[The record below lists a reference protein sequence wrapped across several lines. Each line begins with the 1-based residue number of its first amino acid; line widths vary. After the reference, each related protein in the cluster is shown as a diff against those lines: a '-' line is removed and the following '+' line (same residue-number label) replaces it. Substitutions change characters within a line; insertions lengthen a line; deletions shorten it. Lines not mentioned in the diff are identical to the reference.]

1 MPLLGE
7 LDQPTQIVPAELWLG
22 MAVEQLQ
29 FHPGFDRVFGIGHA
43 EVETGVAACLVLI
56 FKLTFKVAVILGKPE
71 VGAKALPAFFPRTR
85 YQRNDAVLQNPVACR
100 FGFDPGKFSRAGDG
114 DPLRFSW
121 LLLTLSRR
129 RHAEHQGQNEGDEK
143 SAESCVMVAV
153 HITDDMD
160 TIFWGIFYLS
170 P

>member
-29 FHPGFDRVFGIGHA
+29 FHPGFDRVLGIGHA
-43 EVETGVAACLVLI
+43 EVETGVAACLMLI
-56 FKLTFKVAVILGKPE
+56 FKLTFKVAVLLGKPE
-71 VGAKALPAFFPRTR
+71 VGAKALPAFFPGTR

-100 FGFDPGKFSRAGDG
+100 FGFDLGKFSRAGDG

-129 RHAEHQGQNEGDEK
+129 RRAEGQGQNEGDEK